1 MIRRGIVA
9 GAYRHEVLSGQRLF
23 IRSKS
28 KWFNPLSRFS
38 NKSNKQEHSP
48 QSNQQVSNK
57 SHMVTIEEPDN
68 SYTSG
73 SGKEANHASLV
84 RDFNH
89 YLRTDIPDILQQKIL
104 TDKLSQYI
112 RVVPDFGSDKTTIPI
127 LNKVFLRLYTLQNNE
142 IEGTLSLDELLILFE
157 KSTLAVTNESRSN
170 SENFYVPKYLAL
182 LARHFYTQPNDDG
195 KIPVKIF
202 VYVVELGSSIIK
214 NSSLKDSLQLLFNNK
229 NLKLSADFTSSLI
242 KYLTFKKRLSIVTF
256 QEIFQSSVNSG
267 RFLELID
274 DEFFDTFNGYVENL
288 YRDTPPL
295 VHEYKNLERN
305 LETVQQVTNQIIET
319 LLKEGEIGVD
329 FIGVSSYLKMAKL
342 SHELDS
348 VSMNTGFP
356 NGSTKT
362 LEFLVENSENLE
374 LLYEEIRREIFKQN
388 LDEESLA
395 EVLLITSW
403 GSTKLNCLANMLSEY
418 IASDEVKFSFEI
430 RLQAKLGILLSGA
443 DGSESEIFE
452 FVEKS
457 ISEMIAK
464 EEDSAKNKAENLLD
478 FRSIHAK
485 VIQVALTSP
494 KIPARGYFTQSL
506 LNFFKE
512 KYHATDF
519 SVYSFKYQVDKAVS
533 IGNHLQAVNAFEDS
547 LDQYTQ
553 WPTSRDP
560 MTKSTLDNLVVL
572 ICKEMDNIED
582 IFPIFTKIKQ
592 QMVDSQCSIDS
603 INAMAGKMLQA
614 EFVGDTIE
622 FLKRELPKIGKEDTE
637 KLPMTEKYGNL
648 FSTLHNFVLTYKN
661 ESTFET
667 NWVLYG
673 EIHRY
678 FNVPYEYYLPA
689 MKFFSENQRQNA
701 SLIIFRQMVRLNELH
716 GHGKSTPFLA
726 PSRDHYLLLFQ
737 EFGNQLYEDGVAEL
751 HEYIKMDVHIP
762 KQDIQLQNTI
772 LNAYSNLQDVPK
784 TKDLFLAMSSNPK
797 EIGGINE
804 DSIQIMIKTYT
815 YSDIA
820 YVKKFW
826 NNLSQYGIIPNYG
839 IFKQYLIAHVYHG
852 LTEEAIELTQGE
864 MSDYEI
870 EMSSDILISM
880 FNFSL
885 ESSQQQKISTWAQE
899 QYPSEWETAK
909 SSGSLKATSKSTEDP
924 SLMIEKGYET
934 EK

>member
-1 MIRRGIVA
+1 MIRKGIVA
-9 GAYRHEVLSGQRLF
+9 GAYRHEVLYQRLF

-28 KWFNPLSRFS
+28 KWFNPLSRFGNKANRQEQS
-38 NKSNKQEHSP
+38 PQPNQQAQHKSNTI
-48 QSNQQVSNK
+48 
-57 SHMVTIEEPDN
+57 TIEEPDT

-89 YLRTDIPDILQQKIL
+89 YLKTDIPDNLQQKIL

-112 RVVPDFGSDKTTIPI
+112 RVVTDFRSDKTTIPM
-127 LNKVFLRLYTLQNNE
+127 LNKVFLRLYALQNNE
-142 IEGTLSLDELLILFE
+142 IKGTLPLDELLILFE
-157 KSTLAVTNESRSN
+157 KSTLAVANEPRSN

-182 LARHFYTQPNDDG
+182 LARYFYTQPNDDG

-214 NSSLKDSLQLLFNNK
+214 NFSLKDSLQLLFNNK
-229 NLKLSADFTSSLI
+229 NLKLSSDFTSSLI
-242 KYLTFKKRLSIVTF
+242 KYLTYKKRLSIVSF
-256 QEIFQSSVNSG
+256 QEIFQTSVNSG
-267 RFLELID
+267 RFSELIN

-288 YRDTPPL
+288 YKDSPPL
-295 VHEYKNLERN
+295 VHEYKNMERN
-305 LETVQQVTNQIIET
+305 LETVQQVTNQIMEA
-319 LLKEGEIGVD
+319 LLKEGKVGVD
-329 FIGVSSYLKMAKL
+329 SIGVSSYLKMAKL

-348 VSMNTGFP
+348 VSLNTGFP
-356 NGSTKT
+356 HGSTKT
-362 LEFLVENSENLE
+362 LEYLVDSAENLE
-374 LLYEEIRREIFKQN
+374 ILNEEIRREIFKQN

-395 EVLLITSW
+395 EVLLVTSW
-403 GSTKLNCLANMLSEY
+403 RSPKLNSLASMLSEY
-418 IASDEVKFSFEI
+418 IASDEVKFSFDI
-430 RLQAKLGILLSGA
+430 RLQANIARLINDA
-443 DGSESEIFE
+443 EGSESEIFQV
-452 FVEKS
+452 VEKS
-457 ISEMIAK
+457 IVEMIAK
-464 EEDSAKNKAENLLD
+464 EENNSDSVDHLLD
-478 FRSIHAK
+478 FPSIHAK
-485 VIQVALTSP
+485 VMQIALTST

-512 KYHATDF
+512 KYHVIDF
-519 SVYSFKYQVDKAVS
+519 SVYSFKYQVDKAIS

-553 WPTSRDP
+553 WPTTSDP
-560 MTKSTLDNLVVL
+560 MAKSTLDNLVVL
-572 ICKEMDNIED
+572 ICREMDNVED

-592 QMVDSQCSIDS
+592 QMVDTQCCIDS
-603 INAMAGKMLQA
+603 INAMAAKMLQA

-637 KLPMTEKYGNL
+637 KLPMTEKYGQL

-716 GHGKSTPFLA
+716 GHGKRTPFLA
-726 PSRDHYLLLFQ
+726 PLREHYLLLFQ

-815 YSDIA
+815 YSDIT

-826 NNLSQYGIIPNYG
+826 NNLSQFGIIPNYG

-870 EMSSDILISM
+870 EMSSDILTSM

-885 ESSQQQKISTWAQE
+885 EPSQQQKISTWAQE
-899 QYPSEWETAK
+899 EYPAQWEIAK
-909 SSGSLKATSKSTEDP
+909 SSGSLKAASKSAEDP
-924 SLMIEKGYET
+924 LLMIEKGYES
-934 EK
+934 EN